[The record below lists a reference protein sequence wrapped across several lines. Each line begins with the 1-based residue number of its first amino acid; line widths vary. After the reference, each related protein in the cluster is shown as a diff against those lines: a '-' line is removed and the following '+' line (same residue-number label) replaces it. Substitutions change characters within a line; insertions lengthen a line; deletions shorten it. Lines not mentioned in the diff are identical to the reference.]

1 MLDLNYQSQYEPSV
15 GVRVNVEAIHE
26 NREKGFL
33 AVMASVV
40 PPAAYYDEDHPDSGK
55 NVFTFTD
62 PDFDSSHVT
71 ARFNEGDALVVGFA
85 PGENGL
91 SLLLDISIYMSD

>member
-1 MLDLNYQSQYEPSV
+1 
-15 GVRVNVEAIHE
+15 VRVNVEAVHD

-71 ARFNEGDALVVGFA
+71 AKFNEGDALVIGFEA
-85 PGENGL
+85 GDQGL
-91 SLLLDISIYMSD
+91 SLLLDISIYMPD